1 MDAREPSAREPTG
14 SGPGPRKVCFLSRS
28 RGWIDPD
35 RPNRPTSEVNLL
47 AIATGAPVWSLG
59 TAWKATFHRLMP
71 ATIEDSYRKAMVRAR
86 LNDGDVARLSEVAA
100 RLGIELV
107 VRD

>member
-1 MDAREPSAREPTG
+1 MVGMDRQERAATSRRPAR
-14 SGPGPRKVCFLSRS
+14 VCFLSRS

-35 RPNRPTSEVNLL
+35 RPGRPTSEVNLL

-59 TAWKATFHRLMP
+59 TAWKALFRQLMP
-71 ATIEDSYRKAMVRAR
+71 TSIEDAFRKAMVRTR
-86 LNDGDVARLSEVAA
+86 LSDDEVARLRAVAE
-100 RLGIELV
+100 RLRIELV